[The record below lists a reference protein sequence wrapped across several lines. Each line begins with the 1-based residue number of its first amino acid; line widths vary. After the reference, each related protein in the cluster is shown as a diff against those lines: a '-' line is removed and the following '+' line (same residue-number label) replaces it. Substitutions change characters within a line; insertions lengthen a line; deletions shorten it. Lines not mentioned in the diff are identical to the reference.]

1 MLLRFLADS
10 LNYSD
15 FIKGIEKLTVAQM
28 EVLYVRLQEELRKR
42 QSKTVSSPIPVP
54 ETAEQ
59 TKKIVKIVT
68 EKLVIKPKSVVEC
81 CLRCGSVNIKK
92 KGFTK
97 GKVQRYLCHDCGK
110 TFSENYGLITH
121 YTHLSEWQWQEIIR
135 GIVCQL
141 SITEISKNIGVST
154 STVWSCRMKVY
165 QTIKNIYGYCDTFNS
180 IVEADGKYER
190 ISFKGCKDKD
200 YFIDTLGRI
209 PRHHRSRRERF
220 KYIESTGKYKELFKN
235 NSRLLKEM
243 VLGSQKKMAGL
254 NNIDKNHQ
262 QVCIVTAVDRNNN
275 MYIEPIT
282 AGTAE
287 SSDIYCKLHSR
298 VSHESI
304 LITDDH
310 HSYKLLARKDHIEHI
325 KVSGG
330 TYVSGAYNLARINS
344 LHSSMDRFFGS
355 KEYYPATKYL
365 DLYLMMF
372 WWLQKNKE
380 INKNDQNHLLF
391 SIMTGCVDSSDR
403 AKMSRVTIKELVTRE
418 LPIDTKGYY

>member
-1 MLLRFLADS
+1 MLFERLKSEISKYPKEVIDTTSEIISSKADT
-10 LNYSD
+10 
-15 FIKGIEKLTVAQM
+15 IKIKKRE
-28 EVLYVRLQEELRKR
+28 YVQ
-42 QSKTVSSPIPVP
+42 
-54 ETAEQ
+54 
-59 TKKIVKIVT
+59 
-68 EKLVIKPKSVVEC
+68 KPKSVIEC
-81 CLRCGSVNIKK
+81 CLHCGSIAIKK
-92 KGFTK
+92 H
-97 GKVQRYLCHDCGK
+97 GKTRGGVTRYICKDCGK

-135 GIVCQL
+135 GTVCQL
-141 SITEISKNIGVST
+141 SITDISKNIGAST
-154 STVWSCRMKVY
+154 STVWSCRLKVY
-165 QTIKNIYGYCDTFNS
+165 QTIKNIYGYCDTFNN

-254 NNIDKNHQ
+254 NTIDKNHQ

-287 SSDIYCKLHSR
+287 SSDIYFKLHGR
-298 VSHESI
+298 ISHEAI

-310 HSYKLLARKDHIEHI
+310 HSYKILTRKDHIEHI
-325 KVSGG
+325 KITGG
-330 TYVSGAYNLARINS
+330 TYISGAYNLARVNS

-372 WWLQKNKE
+372 WWFQKNKDL
-380 INKNDQNHLLF
+380 KNNDLF
-391 SIMTGCVDSSDR
+391 QKLFDIMTGYVSADTR
-403 AKMSRVTIKELVTRE
+403 AKMTRVTIKSLVSRQ